1 MAVSEENLFLSGI
14 NRKIRFQHENVQ
26 SVGTIK
32 PGHMQK
38 ALAFGSKYHFYEPK
52 VAKITVWLK
61 ARDWKHKDSFI
72 L

>member
-1 MAVSEENLFLSGI
+1 MSNKMAVSEENLFHSGI

-38 ALAFGSKYHFYEPK
+38 ALAFGQSTIFMKPK
-52 VAKITVWLK
+52 QQ
-61 ARDWKHKDSFI
+61 RS
-72 L
+72 